1 MNKFMKKKFLLA
13 VLMMSTCFSAISV
26 TGQAEGTSLQSIP
39 QESYDLYGEQT
50 VKEEVKTSIEKAL
63 KAVAGLTDQEK
74 EWLKKYLGVHYISI
88 NDKDVPGNNYDN
100 AGAVGDYSMAIGRG
114 AYSEGVVGIAMGVG
128 AVSRDSGAIAFGSFA
143 KARKAQDIAIGYAAK
158 AEGSD
163 AIAIG
168 TLSETKGE
176 TAVTLGAGGKAYG
189 PSTVSIGG
197 GVALASSGIAI
208 GNGSLTEFSGE
219 DAVAVGSGSCAIDSA
234 ATAVGTGAVAFEKA
248 SIAVGAQANAIGGYT
263 VAVGAAAQALKDG
276 STAFGVRAKANESES
291 TAMGMSAQADV
302 KGSVAIGSFS
312 KATVEEGTWGYDPL
326 SNATMT
332 AEKLLND
339 KVADYKTLNEE
350 LKTLKMEEKEKEVI
364 VDTLEKEK
372 LELYENKIRSKSRY
386 APIDYQWDEKIKAKE
401 DELQQAKIAF
411 FEKCQ
416 AVIDKESQMDK
427 QLSVWK
433 ASKAAVSVG
442 NDELHMTRQ
451 ITGVAAGT
459 NDTDAVNVAQLK
471 KVVEAM
477 KDVSGNSISS
487 KNEPSV
493 TKKGIIDAGN
503 QVIINVAEGK
513 ADSDAVNVAQLK
525 KEVKAISENGISI
538 KDGPS
543 VTKTGIDAGNQ
554 VITNVKAGTKDGD
567 AVNFKQFSDLEKRL
581 GNNNE
586 NMQLIENKIGA
597 LGSQMSGLG
606 AGVAA
611 LAGLHPLDYDSS
623 NKWDL
628 SIGYGNYKD
637 AHAVAL
643 GAYYRPNAMMLFS
656 IGSFMSGS
664 EKGINAGISL
674 KVGKGQSSYVSKG
687 NMAEEIQMLKAQ
699 NNQLVNAYKAMEDEN
714 QEMKQEIQKLK
725 EQVERLVA
733 NK

>member
-13 VLMMSTCFSAISV
+13 VLMMSTGFSAISV

-100 AGAVGDYSMAIGRG
+100 SGAVGDYSMAIGRG
-114 AYSEGVVGIAMGVG
+114 AYSEGAVGIAMGVG

-143 KARKAQDIAIGYAAK
+143 KARKAQDIAIGCAAK
-158 AEGSD
+158 AEGSE

-168 TLSETKGE
+168 ALSETKGE
-176 TAVTLGAGGKAYG
+176 KAVTLGAGGKAYG

-263 VAVGAAAQALKDG
+263 AAVGAAAQALKDG

-291 TAMGMSAQADV
+291 TAMGFSAQADV

-326 SNATMT
+326 SNAAMT

-350 LKTLKMEEKEKEVI
+350 LKALKMEEKEKEVI

-411 FEKCQ
+411 FEKWQ
-416 AVIDKESQMDK
+416 EVIDKESQMDK

-442 NDELHMTRQ
+442 NDE
-451 ITGVAAGT
+451 
-459 NDTDAVNVAQLK
+459 
-471 KVVEAM
+471 
-477 KDVSGNSISS
+477 
-487 KNEPSV
+487 
-493 TKKGIIDAGN
+493 
-503 QVIINVAEGK
+503 
-513 ADSDAVNVAQLK
+513 
-525 KEVKAISENGISI
+525 
-538 KDGPS
+538 
-543 VTKTGIDAGNQ
+543 
-554 VITNVKAGTKDGD
+554 
-567 AVNFKQFSDLEKRL
+567 
-581 GNNNE
+581 
-586 NMQLIENKIGA
+586 
-597 LGSQMSGLG
+597 
-606 AGVAA
+606 
-611 LAGLHPLDYDSS
+611 
-623 NKWDL
+623 
-628 SIGYGNYKD
+628 
-637 AHAVAL
+637 
-643 GAYYRPNAMMLFS
+643 
-656 IGSFMSGS
+656 
-664 EKGINAGISL
+664 
-674 KVGKGQSSYVSKG
+674 
-687 NMAEEIQMLKAQ
+687 
-699 NNQLVNAYKAMEDEN
+699 
-714 QEMKQEIQKLK
+714 
-725 EQVERLVA
+725 
-733 NK
+733 